1 MVNEHGVW
9 VAVRGRTEAM
19 GEVEGEL
26 ERCFSRGLLNTAGL
40 IGKTVL
46 YRTTTF
52 SHWPREYLWPY
63 TRCLLGMHTRYIT
76 RR

>member
-9 VAVRGRTEAM
+9 VAPWGGKGGWE
-19 GEVEGEL
+19 EGGL

-46 YRTTTF
+46 YRTTTS

-63 TRCLLGMHTRYIT
+63 TRCLLGMHARYIT

>member
-9 VAVRGRTEAM
+9 VAAHGAAGVAG
-19 GEVEGEL
+19 VEGGL

-46 YRTTTF
+46 YRTTTS

-63 TRCLLGMHTRYIT
+63 TPCLLGMHARYIT

>member
-1 MVNEHGVW
+1 MGR
-9 VAVRGRTEAM
+9 AVGGREK
-19 GEVEGEL
+19 GIREVEGEL

-63 TRCLLGMHTRYIT
+63 TRCLLGMHARYIT

>member
-9 VAVRGRTEAM
+9 VARGTAGGR
-19 GEVEGEL
+19 GGRGVEV

-46 YRTTTF
+46 YRTTTS

-63 TRCLLGMHTRYIT
+63 TRCLLGMHARYIT